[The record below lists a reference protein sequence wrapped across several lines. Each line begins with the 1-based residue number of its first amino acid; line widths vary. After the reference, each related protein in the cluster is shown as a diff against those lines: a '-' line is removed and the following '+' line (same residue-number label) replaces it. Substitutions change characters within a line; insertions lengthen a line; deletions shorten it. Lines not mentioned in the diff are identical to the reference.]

1 MLETHTKPDAT
12 QVVEKNATT
21 AEDTNM
27 GNPTGGIGRP
37 PKLNRAV
44 IVAAAIDIADRHGLG
59 AVTMRAVAVELD
71 STAAALYRHVKNRE
85 ELVDL
90 VHDEVL
96 TERSAVKPTG
106 EWRADLRVFA
116 LSLLQLHNM
125 HPWLATGGL
134 PTRLGPRGRAVTE
147 AALCQLDPHPARR
160 GQKLAAVAI
169 CFELVSGFARHGGAA
184 AALSADIAAPAER
197 AGGDHSEHLDSDS
210 ALAIIVAAV
219 AGVLEDEEVASS
231 TSS

>member
-1 MLETHTKPDAT
+1 MPEKNTKSDTPP
-12 QVVEKNATT
+12 VVEKNAR
-21 AEDTNM
+21 AVGNKNM
-27 GNPTGGIGRP
+27 GKPTGGIGRP

-44 IVAAAIDIADRHGLG
+44 IVAAAIDIADRHGLD

-90 VHDEVL
+90 VRDEVL

-106 EWRADLRVFA
+106 QWRADLRAFA
-116 LSLLQLHNM
+116 LSLLQLHSM
-125 HPWLATGGL
+125 HPWLAAGSL

-147 AALCQLDPHPARR
+147 AALSLLDPHPARR
-160 GQKLAAVAI
+160 GQKLAAVAV

-184 AALSADIAAPAER
+184 AALSADSAAPAER
-197 AGGDHSEHLDSDS
+197 AGDDHSEHVDSDS

-219 AGVLEDEEVASS
+219 AGVLEDEELASP
-231 TSS
+231 TSR